1 MSRLIHFLLTC
12 LLAALLVACAGTPPK
27 AVTPPIETVVA
38 PTPPAPTAPP
48 APPKAVVVEV
58 PPPPRVPPKLGLA
71 LGGGAARGFAHIGV
85 IQVLEEAGLRPDF
98 VAGTSA
104 GSVVAALYASG
115 KTGAQLQQIGESMEE
130 AAITDWTLPVFNSGI
145 LRGDALAKYV
155 NQQVGGRA
163 IENMTVPLGIV
174 ATDLY
179 SGEMMVF
186 QKGDTGKAVRASSA
200 VPAIFQPVKIS
211 GRSYVDGG
219 LVSPVPVRAAR
230 SMGAQVVLAIDISSP
245 PDSSGSDNTIT
256 VLLQTASIMGK
267 SINAFEL
274 KEADVVVRP
283 DLRAVSSAD
292 FSSRKKAIEAGR
304 RAMLELLPQL
314 RAAILA
320 KTH

>member
-27 AVTPPIETVVA
+27 AVTPPIETVVT
-38 PTPPAPTAPP
+38 PT
-48 APPKAVVVEV
+48 

-230 SMGAQVVLAIDISSP
+230 SMGAQVVLAIDITSP